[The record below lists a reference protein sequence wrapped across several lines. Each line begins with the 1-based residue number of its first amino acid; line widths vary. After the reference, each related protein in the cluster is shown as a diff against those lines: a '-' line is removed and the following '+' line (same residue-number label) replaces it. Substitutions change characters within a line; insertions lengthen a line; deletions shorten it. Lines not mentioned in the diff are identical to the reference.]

1 MDLTSFQH
9 SFFLGAL
16 GNAILNSLWQG
27 FLLWVIYE
35 TILISYKAVNA
46 KIKHNLSVL
55 MIFCSFVWF
64 ITTLVQNF
72 LISESASAL
81 LPESNV
87 LLNPGN
93 PKSSFPDFFRSIT
106 VDILPYL
113 SVAYITLL
121 FFLMAKLFASYRQV
135 HFISTKNLITPP
147 SYLESF
153 SSKAAWQLGIANK
166 IHIWI
171 SHHIEVPAT
180 IGFIK
185 PVILIPFASINH
197 LTTHQLEAI
206 ILHELC
212 HIKRNDYLVNLL
224 VSVIETLLFFNPFVA
239 IFIKTIKRERENCC
253 DDFVLQ
259 YRYDPHSYASALLR
273 LEQSRKENVQL
284 ALGAVSGKKQLLSRI
299 KRITG
304 NTTAVQFNYGQKL
317 LALLVTTGI
326 FCSLAWLSPNKIRKE
341 RKEALTATEVSIVG
355 KTSAVADENNPATL
369 QAQTQSAQLKL
380 KRNIRKSTTLE
391 LPSLD
396 LKFNDEPQPLEKD
409 QSAFS
414 TDKNTSLQLSLNS
427 DNQFPISARVNI
439 EELVKKGIPKLNI
452 KGLAGF
458 DQQISKGLNEAYL
471 EIGKIDWNE
480 VQTDIN
486 KSIAEIKI
494 NELSQDQKAAI
505 TKAKK
510 YLSLIRVGDQK
521 DNASKILEQLQKQQK
536 LIADSLNAA
545 GTILINQRPAKMAAT
560 ISKDESVNFKIPGAS
575 FSFNFP
581 TGPAGKRFLN
591 LTNGNQLHKSTF
603 NDTQLRTII
612 NDAPGSAGKI
622 TNPGKQQSV
631 KKIHRV
637 IADI

>member
-35 TILISYKAVNA
+35 TILISCKAVNA
-46 KIKHNLSVL
+46 KMKHNLSVL

-64 ITTLVQNF
+64 ITTLVENS
-72 LISESASAL
+72 LMTDRASILLPDSSAL
-81 LPESNV
+81 V
-87 LLNPGN
+87 NPGN
-93 PKSSFPDFFRSIT
+93 PKSSFPDFFRSVT
-106 VDILPYL
+106 GDILPYL
-113 SVAYITLL
+113 SIAYITLL
-121 FFLMAKLFASYRQV
+121 IFLMAKLFASYRRV
-135 HFISTKNLITPP
+135 HFISTKNLINPP
-147 SYLESF
+147 GHLESF
-153 SSKAAWQLGIANK
+153 SSKAAWQLGISTK

-185 PVILIPFASINH
+185 PVILIPFASINN

-304 NTTAVQFNYGQKL
+304 NSTAVQFNYGQKL

-326 FCSLAWLSPNKIRKE
+326 FCSLAWLSPAKIRKE
-341 RKEALTATEVSIVG
+341 RKETLAATSGFMARKGSDDTNGDKAAMSEG
-355 KTSAVADENNPATL
+355 KDMSAPSKTKRDSRKNNLIELSTSN
-369 QAQTQSAQLKL
+369 LKL
-380 KRNIRKSTTLE
+380 
-391 LPSLD
+391 
-396 LKFNDEPQPLEKD
+396 NDDQPL
-409 QSAFS
+409 
-414 TDKNTSLQLSLNS
+414 DKNDDGFTSDKNINLQFSQNANI
-427 DNQFPISARVNI
+427 DFFNQGHVNI
-439 EELVKKGIPKLNI
+439 EELAKNSIPKLHI
-452 KGLAGF
+452 KGIAGL
-458 DQQISKGLNEAYL
+458 DHQISKGLQEAVL
-471 EIGKIDWNE
+471 EIRKMDWNE
-480 VQTDIN
+480 IQSNIN
-486 KSIAEIKI
+486 KSMAEIKV
-494 NELSQDQKAAI
+494 NDLPQDQKEAI
-505 TKAKK
+505 AKAKK
-510 YLSLIRVGDQK
+510 YLSLIQLDGQK
-521 DNASKILEQLQKQQK
+521 VNASKILEQIQKQQK
-536 LIADSLNAA
+536 LIVDSLNAA

-560 ISKDESVNFKIPGAS
+560 IYKDELMNFQIPGAS
-575 FSFNFP
+575 FSFNFK
-581 TGPAGKRFLN
+581 TGSAKKRSLHIN
-591 LTNGNQLHKSTF
+591 NRNQLHNGAS
-603 NDTQLRTII
+603 NAAGLRTTID
-612 NDAPGSAGKI
+612 DASIPANMPGGG
-622 TNPGKQQSV
+622 TQESV
-631 KKIHRV
+631 KKIYRV
-637 IADI
+637 VVDI